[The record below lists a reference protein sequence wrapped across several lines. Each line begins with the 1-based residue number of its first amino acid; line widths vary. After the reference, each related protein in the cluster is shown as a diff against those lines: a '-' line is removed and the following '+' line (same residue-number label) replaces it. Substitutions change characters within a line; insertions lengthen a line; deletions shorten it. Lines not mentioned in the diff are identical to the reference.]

1 MNEIDIST
9 GDEFEIIG
17 RLALAGV
24 LGALIGLQ
32 RELRGYPAGIR
43 TLALVTLGSALF
55 TEASQLFPGGDDRMA
70 AQIVTGVGFLGAGVI
85 FREGYTV
92 SGITT
97 AATIWAAAA
106 VGVAVGLELY
116 FVAAFGAAFVF
127 ALLEARVITRRV
139 EKVMASRGDKVRNE
153 LQDFMEGS
161 DEESEDDLPERHD
174 D

>member
-1 MNEIDIST
+1 
-9 GDEFEIIG
+9 
-17 RLALAGV
+17 
-24 LGALIGLQ
+24 
-32 RELRGYPAGIR
+32 
-43 TLALVTLGSALF
+43 
-55 TEASQLFPGGDDRMA
+55 MA

-116 FVAAFGAAFVF
+116 FVAVFGAVFVF

-139 EKVMASRGDKVRNE
+139 EKVLTKRGDNVRNE
-153 LQDFMEGS
+153 LQDFMEAS
-161 DEESEDDLPERHD
+161 DEESDDNPPERHD